1 MSATTPIFTK
11 SKDQNFVRSNCQA
24 RTRQIGS
31 ISPFSIVCARIPL
44 WGYGPF
50 VNSSLNNPGLISVGG
65 GMFNYSRMLGTS
77 SPNPWYLAS
86 VWPYVYN
93 QCTEQWTE
101 SYGGSK
107 TVTTQFTQYVDQA
120 QPQVPT
126 NTTSGTFFGAGTVDT
141 ITITN
146 TTFTVTYH
154 GTAYLGPTLGSVNF
168 TGTYVATLSG
178 TMLQPGGSG
187 PFNPTDPTYG
197 WAALTAQANTLLG
210 SSSIPAIGAN
220 AGIWTTIDPISTSP
234 GYQISTNYFNSCTLW
249 EYVGVAANGFPTGN
263 SFDQTQH
270 MPPSILDWPTPSP
283 NTQPAGP
290 GQPGQNHGAC
300 LSMKSTWNLNGL
312 GWGNNAVCGGIATN
326 LPPGGLAQVM
336 NDHANI
342 FAQKIDLTNFNNPGT
357 VLPASTF
364 ANPIPWPLTV
374 TFGPGDVTAAI
385 GSTNFG
391 LLGFQAAAL

>member
-197 WAALTAQANTLLG
+197 DW
-210 SSSIPAIGAN
+210 
-220 AGIWTTIDPISTSP
+220 
-234 GYQISTNYFNSCTLW
+234 C
-249 EYVGVAANGFPTGN
+249 ECR
-263 SFDQTQH
+263 H
-270 MPPSILDWPTPSP
+270 LD
-283 NTQPAGP
+283 
-290 GQPGQNHGAC
+290 
-300 LSMKSTWNLNGL
+300 
-312 GWGNNAVCGGIATN
+312 
-326 LPPGGLAQVM
+326 
-336 NDHANI
+336 D
-342 FAQKIDLTNFNNPGT
+342 D
-357 VLPASTF
+357 
-364 ANPIPWPLTV
+364 
-374 TFGPGDVTAAI
+374 
-385 GSTNFG
+385 
-391 LLGFQAAAL
+391 